1 MFIIWLS
8 WAVMFWVLEVLL
20 GQNSVHC
27 VLFRKITIA
36 ISEFDDSELPL
47 TISAVL
53 SDHPAQQASD
63 TGNR

>member
-1 MFIIWLS
+1 
-8 WAVMFWVLEVLL
+8 MFWVLEVLL